1 MSHMNRGLLAVSPE
15 LLVQALCLPSSTEI
29 VGVGTRRDIGG
40 HLEVVLT
47 VEHPDI
53 PPPADPYAEELR
65 PVSAE
70 MRSHPATSIEF
81 VRWVQR

>member
-40 HLEVVLT
+40 HLVPVVNASVFFSEVGERLCQLY
-47 VEHPDI
+47 PDA
-53 PPPADPYAEELR
+53 PFAGYYFDRLAAGKR
-65 PVSAE
+65 
-70 MRSHPATSIEF
+70 
-81 VRWVQR
+81 Q